1 MGGIW
6 QTILFGVISIILEVW
21 CAGLA
26 QTFGDGNVVALPWTV
41 PAATYD
47 NLIRVA
53 ISAFTI
59 ITVSISIC
67 DNFTQITRN
76 ILTTIIYILL
86 GVSGIS
92 GVVLSYYYL
101 WSLANSDGNED
112 TQVTLELFAMVGAG
126 ICVVKVLM
134 FIAEMAFAAYA
145 IKGPATIIYYA
156 AYPQGQKVNQMQAA
170 TQNIQFMQKVPQ
182 RMDNIIYPALN
193 EEPKYYMLPQF
204 N

>member
-6 QTILFGVISIILEVW
+6 QTLVFGILSVVLEVFS
-21 CAGLA
+21 AGLA
-26 QTFGDGNVVALPWTV
+26 QVFGDNNAYAWTV

-47 NLIRVA
+47 SLLRVG
-53 ISAFTI
+53 ISVFAML
-59 ITVSISIC
+59 TVSIFIF
-67 DNFTQITRN
+67 DNYAQSTRN
-76 ILTTIIYILL
+76 VLSAIIYIFL

-92 GVVLSYYYL
+92 GIVVSYYYL
-101 WSLANSDGNED
+101 WSMFNANTDED
-112 TQVTLELFAMVGAG
+112 TQATLDIFAMFGIV
-126 ICVVKVLM
+126 ICVVKMAM
-134 FIAEMAFAAYA
+134 FIAEMAFAAYSL
-145 IKGPATIIYYA
+145 KSSVTLIYYA

-170 TQNIQFMQKVPQ
+170 AQNIQLMQKVPQ